1 MRRITILLL
10 LVALSAG
17 AVLLY
22 THYRQDLGSIDL
34 KAALAG
40 NPWVPLIFV
49 VLHIIVSLTFV
60 PRTAMSFAA
69 GVLFGLWGGILLTTA
84 GAMAGSIAGF
94 MLMRYLHRDLF
105 GYQAKGRLAWLS
117 GVRQRL
123 DEGGWRGVALMR
135 LVPVLPHSASNYA
148 LGLTQIS
155 FGDYCLGSLIGLL
168 PMTVVGV
175 DAGVAGEQVLSGG
188 SAWIEPTVIG
198 VAAIG
203 LSFLLPPLL
212 ERLRRR

>member
-1 MRRITILLL
+1 LRRITILLL

-17 AVLLY
+17 AALLY
-22 THYRQDLGSIDL
+22 THYRHELGSVDL

-40 NPWVPLIFV
+40 NPWAPLIFV
-49 VLHIIVSLTFV
+49 ALHIVVSLSFV
-60 PRTAMSFAA
+60 PRTAMSFVA
-69 GVLFGLWGGILLTTA
+69 GVIFGLWGGILLTTI

-94 MLMRYLHRDLF
+94 VLMRYLHRDLF
-105 GYQAKGRLAWLS
+105 GREAKGRLAWLS

-155 FGDYCLGSLIGLL
+155 FGAYCLGSLIGLM

-175 DAGVAGEQVLSGG
+175 DAGVAGEQALSGG

-198 VAAIG
+198 LVAIG
-203 LSFLLPPLL
+203 FSFLLPPML
-212 ERLRRR
+212 ECLRRR

>member
-17 AVLLY
+17 AALLY
-22 THYRQDLGSIDL
+22 THYRHELGSVDL

-40 NPWVPLIFV
+40 NPWAPLIFV
-49 VLHIIVSLTFV
+49 ALHIVVSLSFV
-60 PRTAMSFAA
+60 PRTAMSFVA
-69 GVLFGLWGGILLTTA
+69 GVIFGLWGGILLTTI

-94 MLMRYLHRDLF
+94 VLMRYLHRDLF
-105 GYQAKGRLAWLS
+105 GREAKGRLAWLS

-155 FGDYCLGSLIGLL
+155 FGAYCLGSLIGLM

-175 DAGVAGEQVLSGG
+175 DAGVAGEQALSGG

-198 VAAIG
+198 LVAIG
-203 LSFLLPPLL
+203 FSFLLPPML
-212 ERLRRR
+212 ECLRRR